1 MITGSEA
8 REKYNARLHED
19 FVRLSKLMIGYPDPI
34 YGEII
39 TNVLFKQSSNRM
51 KFYHA
56 DNTNRIEDDMIYV
69 TKNHNIHVEVIQ
81 KHKTTPK
88 KINTYINENLDSVSL
103 EILADDIFTEWSDDY
118 ILEILRNKNYYK
130 IVSVKE
136 PYEIK
141 IKREKVCFCDF
152 SENNWYVSFQSG
164 GKNYI
169 LLKKIFESYP
179 DCVKNIINSKKDDN
193 IIIYSK
199 NYDISVSLKANI
211 LNKVKIDIL

>member
-1 MITGSEA
+1 MITGNKA
-8 REKYNARLHED
+8 REKYNNRLHEN
-19 FVRLSKLMIGYPDPI
+19 FVKLSKFMVGYPDPI

-51 KFYHA
+51 KFCYA
-56 DNTNRIEDDMIYV
+56 GNTDRIEDDMIYI

-81 KHKTTPK
+81 KHEMPQK
-88 KINTYINENLDSVSL
+88 KINTYINENLDCVSL
-103 EILADDIFTEWSDDY
+103 RIQADDIFTEWSEDY
-118 ILEILRNKNYYK
+118 ILEILRDRMSYEV
-130 IVSVKE
+130 VSIKE

-152 SENNWYVSFQSG
+152 SENSWYFSFQSG

-169 LLKKIFESYP
+169 FLKEKFESYSNG
-179 DCVKNIINSKKDDN
+179 VKNIINSMKDDN
-193 IIIYSK
+193 TIIYSK

-211 LNKVKIDIL
+211 LNKIKIDIL